1 MKKEKFDLENEKKYF
16 DSLMYRRRKA
26 DKTRSFLLNLHS
38 QLTDEKYFERYSDSG
53 ALKAMA
59 DMFDVVNWRTLEAFA
74 KETKTLNHNTWNK
87 IIDCFDDFN
96 DIKGEDNEK
105 S

>member
-1 MKKEKFDLENEKKYF
+1 MKKEKFNLENEKKYF

-26 DKTRSFLLNLHS
+26 AKTRSFLLNLHS

-53 ALKAMA
+53 AWKAMA
-59 DMFDVVNWRTLEAFA
+59 DMYDVVNWRTLEAFA

-87 IIDCFDDFN
+87 IIDCFDDF
-96 DIKGEDNEK
+96 KGEDNEK

>member
-26 DKTRSFLLNLHS
+26 EKTRSFLLNLHS

-53 ALKAMA
+53 AWKAMA

-87 IIDCFDDFN
+87 IIDCFDDF
-96 DIKGEDNEK
+96 KGEDNEK